1 MTPKEKDGPLL
12 GKAPMSGILT
22 PFIIGFLQRVPK
34 GAKGATFT
42 LESACG
48 LIERL
53 RSENAQ
59 TILARIPRTGFVGAF
74 HDDV

>member
-12 GKAPMSGILT
+12 GKTPMSGILT
-22 PFIIGFLQRVPK
+22 PFIYWLSSKSAEVCQGCHFHTRV
-34 GAKGATFT
+34 
-42 LESACG
+42 SMW

-53 RSENAQ
+53 GSENAQ
-59 TILARIPRTGFVGAF
+59 TILARIPRTGFVGAL